1 MYIISA
7 KDYNGHTKTKKHYR
21 CNFMNC
27 THRSKGCV
35 QHVHG
40 DRHSTGIVGLGVLAN
55 TLLFKMEKASEKTRA
70 KKKARRLDFL
80 FLLQLLQTLEDADPR
95 GFLGATSGWR
105 LIIKYRWQ
113 NK

>member
-70 KKKARRLDFL
+70 KKKARRLDF
-80 FLLQLLQTLEDADPR
+80 FIFVTVTANAR
-95 GFLGATSGWR
+95 GC
-105 LIIKYRWQ
+105 
-113 NK
+113 